1 MSSYKIY
8 KAQFDNAKKL
18 GVTIKPSEN
27 KHKKV
32 DVFNKDNKKIASIGS
47 IRYQDYH
54 SYIKLKGKDYAET
67 RRRLYK
73 IRHNKT
79 RGIVGSKSYYADRIL
94 WD

>member
-1 MSSYKIY
+1 MSSYKIFD
-8 KAQFDNAKKL
+8 AQLENAKKL
-18 GVTIKPSEN
+18 GVTIKPSSN

-32 DVFNKDNKKIASIGS
+32 DVYDKDNKRIASIGS

-54 SYIKLKGKDYAET
+54 SYIKLKGKDYAQT

-79 RGIVGSKSYYADRIL
+79 RGTPGTNSFYTDRIL

>member
-18 GVTIKPSEN
+18 GVSIKPSEN
-27 KHKKV
+27 KHKKI

-79 RGIVGSKSYYADRIL
+79 RGTPGTNSYYADRIL